1 MSYYTAQEAQGGMA
15 ILAGWLGKNHKIK
28 VVYHNGT
35 DVCADI
41 YTGVIKIPKLACASG
56 VTQEAIQLLR
66 TMVYHESGHIAET
79 HIEKSEYP
87 AGALHSIWNAL
98 EDRRMEGVLSEQHL
112 GCREVFQWAMGY
124 CNKRIAGQIASG
136 AAQAPLWEALCAM
149 GIMLEGLQPAWHL
162 TPKAAAYVKAAY
174 DEFSKIRK
182 ARDAKGSLEI
192 AKRIYKLLEDACKK
206 FNEENKPK
214 EKKQEK
220 KQEKSDK
227 CEKGKKQDK
236 SDKSEKQDKCEK
248 GEGSSQADD
257 MPDEDAEKDEGE
269 GEGSDDKDDKKDSKK
284 SEKQDKKSGKSKKD
298 DEESDDSDEDDS
310 DKDSDDDAG
319 DDKDESEDSD
329 KDDADDKDDKKSKGK
344 KSDKDEESDDSDSD
358 AKDSDTD
365 TSDEDDDNSEHSDK
379 DADDS
384 EEGDSD
390 EDSEDSDSKDSGKDS
405 KDQTGDLEDETGK
418 PQDDGSESKG
428 EKGDGKDGED
438 SESKGLDADEDADDS
453 DDDNEGENSVEPA
466 ETDKPYQPQD
476 IEDGDSELAKK
487 QKDSELEQECDGAD
501 QREILNERLD
511 ELFSKLTPSDR
522 EYLAFRDADIHNVPD
537 EQQDDRQNFVDRRG
551 MVATAVSAMTRA
563 LEQALRSMAK
573 VKKDPYLRQGKIDKK
588 RFVQIAKSL
597 SREVFY
603 KTRPGE
609 DLNVAV
615 ELIIDESGSMG
626 NWLDVQLVAVA
637 IGEALSQIN
646 VPFEIFGT
654 TTKFAG
660 GDNNMPKLDVFSR
673 TNPIV
678 FQHYKNFDENWLAVR
693 HRIVHTGKHHHNIDG
708 EAVEFAAYR
717 LAQRKEERKII
728 FSLSDGEPCGGH
740 SNDSEMCENLKRVCD
755 RVRKSGIEVYGFG
768 IGTEA
773 PEAFYGKKWFVY
785 LEKLDQMGQDF
796 IRKLSEVITCGRV
809 KV

>member
-269 GEGSDDKDDKKDSKK
+269 GEGS
-284 SEKQDKKSGKSKKD
+284 
-298 DEESDDSDEDDS
+298 
-310 DKDSDDDAG
+310 
-319 DDKDESEDSD
+319 
-329 KDDADDKDDKKSKGK
+329 DDKDDKKSKGK